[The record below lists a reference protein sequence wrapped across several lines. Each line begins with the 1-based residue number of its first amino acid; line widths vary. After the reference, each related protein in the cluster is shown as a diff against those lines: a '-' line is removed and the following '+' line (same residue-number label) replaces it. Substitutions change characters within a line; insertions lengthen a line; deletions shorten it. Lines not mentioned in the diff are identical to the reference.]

1 METRQKESDRHSLR
15 QPMHAGSFY
24 PGDPQELRRTLD
36 ELLGAVCA
44 EARETPRAVIVPH
57 AGYQFS
63 GPAAACS
70 YKVLRDGAEAIKR
83 VILLAPSHYSY
94 VRGVVLVEADYQT
107 PLGVYPVDGPA
118 IQTLKET
125 GFPWETNRVA
135 ATGEHSDEV
144 QIPFLQTVLPQAKLV
159 PMIVGDLD
167 ETERAEAART
177 IVKVSDE
184 QTVIV
189 TSSDF
194 THYGK
199 RFGFAPALGGD
210 TRAGIY
216 RLDQGAIER
225 LPEGADSFRDY
236 IKSTGATICGYNPI
250 TLLLEIFAAQDWPIR
265 PQLLQ
270 YYTSGDL
277 TDDWENSV
285 SYAAVA
291 LGALVS

>member
-1 METRQKESDRHSLR
+1 MEPKQTESNRRSPR
-15 QPMHAGSFY
+15 RPAHAGSFY
-24 PGDPQELRRTLD
+24 PEDPQELRRTLN

-44 EARETPRAVIVPH
+44 ESREIPRAVIVPH

-70 YKVLRDGAEAIKR
+70 YRALRKGAEAIKR
-83 VILLAPSHYSY
+83 VILLAPSHYSF
-94 VRGVVLVEADYQT
+94 VRGAVLNEADYQT
-107 PLGVYPVDGPA
+107 PLGVYPVDVPA
-118 IQTLKET
+118 IQALKET
-125 GFPWETNRVA
+125 GFSWETNRVA
-135 ATGEHSDEV
+135 STREHSDEV

-159 PMIVGDLD
+159 PLIVGDL
-167 ETERAEAART
+167 ART
-177 IVKVSDE
+177 DRTGTARALANVIDA

-189 TSSDF
+189 ASSDF
-194 THYGK
+194 THYGM
-199 RFGFAPALGGD
+199 RFGFAPALGAD

-225 LPEGADSFRDY
+225 LSGGADSFREY
-236 IKSTGATICGYNPI
+236 IESTGATICGYNPI
-250 TLLLEIFAAQDWPIR
+250 TLLLEIFAVQGWPIR
-265 PQLLQ
+265 TRLLQ

-285 SYAAVA
+285 SYAAVT